1 MDNNECM
8 MNEAEEHYYI
18 PDEYK
23 FDCDGHAVDVK
34 ASTYCT
40 NKIELH
46 FWTPDDKAVIVEITQ
61 KEAKELR
68 KELKHALKLIDI
80 AEDY

>member
-1 MDNNECM
+1 MDNECTKL
-8 MNEAEEHYYI
+8 EVAEVYI

-23 FDCDGHAVDVK
+23 FDCDGHAVDVC

-46 FWTPDDKAVIVEITQ
+46 FWTPERDCSITSSNILSEGHPQ
-61 KEAKELR
+61 RVLFFFCAYFTA
-68 KELKHALKLIDI
+68 HIIDH
-80 AEDY
+80 

>member
-1 MDNNECM
+1 MDINERIK
-8 MNEAEEHYYI
+8 EVEEIYI

-23 FDCDGHAVDVK
+23 FDCNGHAVDVC

-46 FWTPDDKAVIVEITQ
+46 FWTPDDKAVIVELTQ

>member
-8 MNEAEEHYYI
+8 VKEAEEVYI

-23 FDCDGHAVDVK
+23 FDCDGHAVDVY
-34 ASTYCT
+34 ASSYCT

-46 FWTPDDKAVIVEITQ
+46 FWTPNERTVIVELTQ

>member
-1 MDNNECM
+1 MDFNEM
-8 MNEAEEHYYI
+8 TKAEAEEAYI
-18 PDEYK
+18 PDEYR
-23 FDCDGHAVDVK
+23 FDCDGHAVDVY

-46 FWTPDDKAVIVEITQ
+46 FWSPDDKTVIVELTQ

>member
-1 MDNNECM
+1 MDNECTKL
-8 MNEAEEHYYI
+8 EAEEVYI

-23 FDCDGHAVDVK
+23 FDCDGHAVDVC

-46 FWTPDDKAVIVEITQ
+46 FWTPDDKAVIVELTQ

-68 KELKHALKLIDI
+68 KELKHALKLIEI

>member
-1 MDNNECM
+1 MNNECM
-8 MNEAEEHYYI
+8 NLEPAEVYI

-23 FDCDGHAVDVK
+23 FDCDGQ
-34 ASTYCT
+34 STYCT

-46 FWTPDDKAVIVEITQ
+46 FWTPNDKTVIVELTQ

-80 AEDY
+80 AEEY